1 MMSFKLFSYFCAK
14 YVVMSSLLLYAHS
27 ESTWI
32 IVLQW
37 GFAVLVLIFLIV
49 SVFIQ
54 QRAGKRLKSELEE
67 LDKIRR
73 GNVEYDFILKAMKIA
88 VWRYDSETGTF
99 VFEKDYRDG
108 VNNFVPA
115 TDEGFQDM
123 LALIA
128 PADIEHV
135 NNAFEDIVEGRT
147 DVYHQEYQV
156 VDKTMG
162 ITHWEESYA
171 TIVDRDADGK
181 PTKIVGTSQR
191 IDERKELEGSLV
203 AARNKAQESDRLKT
217 AFLANMGHEIR
228 TPLNAIVGFADLL
241 PIVQGEEE
249 RNQLITEIQ
258 NNNQKLL
265 RIIDGL
271 VSMSKIE
278 AGAKSLLMAHVDL
291 NQMLQKMV
299 DSYQPTTNVPISLQC
314 AMERLQIESDR
325 DKLYEIV
332 DNLVQNAVK
341 FTTEGSIRIGYD
353 LMGENR
359 VRIWVSDTGKGV
371 APADQDRIFDRFVK
385 LDEYIPGTGLGL
397 SVARSHVQSLG
408 GQIGVESE
416 VGKGSTFWVNLPLA

>member
-1 MMSFKLFSYFCAK
+1 MSN
-14 YVVMSSLLLYAHS
+14 LLLYTHS

-32 IVLQW
+32 FVLQW
-37 GFAVLVLIFLIV
+37 GIAVAVLIFLIV

-54 QRAGKRLKSELEE
+54 RRAGKRLKGELEE

-73 GNVEYDFILKAMKIA
+73 GNVEYDFILKAMRIA

-108 VNNFVPA
+108 VNNYVPA
-115 TDEGFQDM
+115 TDENLQDT
-123 LALIA
+123 LAVLA
-128 PADIEHV
+128 PADVEHV
-135 NNAFEDIVEGRT
+135 SNAFEDIFEGRT
-147 DVYHQEYQV
+147 DFYHQEYQV
-156 VDKTMG
+156 VDKATG
-162 ITHWEESYA
+162 ITYWEESYA

-249 RNQLITEIQ
+249 RNQLIMEIQ
-258 NNNQKLL
+258 NNNRKLL

-291 NQMLQKMV
+291 NQLLQQMV

-314 AMERLQIESDR
+314 AMDRLQIESDR

-341 FTTEGSIRIGYD
+341 FTTEGSIRVGYD
-353 LMGENR
+353 LLEDNR
-359 VRIWVSDTGKGV
+359 VRIWVNDTGKGV
-371 APADQDRIFDRFVK
+371 APADQERIFDRFVK

-408 GQIGVESE
+408 GQIGVDSE
-416 VGKGSTFWVNLPLA
+416 VGKGSTFWVNLPLT